1 MPLKDPVK
9 KKESNEKYRK
19 DLKQH
24 VIDSVTIGKIIVPHK
39 WAVWCRVLKSKAKK
53 YPYSVYFTDDVLF
66 AMMTHGCFYCGDIAI
81 GIDRI
86 DSTAGHTPDNC
97 VASCW
102 GCNSSKGAADPATFS
117 RKAYYRAR
125 GYYFDHVDDIWFDNK
140 QKPSIACYKRN
151 ADKQGVPFN
160 LSKEE
165 WDTLTKGACEY
176 CRRTPT
182 ARFGIDRVIPTNGYV
197 LENTV
202 PCCFD
207 CNLDKLDGDFDA
219 MKKRN
224 VRIAD
229 RIDSGKLT
237 IQESNRVIL
246 HKGTCKTSKKVCVH
260 GKVYSSMKDASRA
273 IGRRDGYVCSSI
285 KKGTLQNVIFEIT
298 DNFFEFAITHKLE
311 NITKKMYENILN
323 EMTNADTKVS
333 I

>member
-24 VIDSVTIGKIIVPHK
+24 AIDSVTIGKIIVPQK
-39 WAVWCRVLKSKAKK
+39 WDVWCSTLKSKAKK
-53 YPYSVYFTDDVLF
+53 YPYSADFTNDVLF
-66 AMMTHGCFYCGDIAI
+66 AMMTRGCFYCGDIAI

-86 DSTAGHTPDNC
+86 DSTVGHTPGNC

-102 GCNSSKGAADPATFS
+102 GCNSSKGAADPAIFA

-125 GYYFDHVDDIWFDNK
+125 GYYFDHMSDIWFSNK

-151 ADKQGVPFN
+151 ADKQEIPFD

-165 WDTLTKGACEY
+165 WDVLTKGVCEY
-176 CRRTPT
+176 CHRTPT
-182 ARFGIDRVIPTNGYV
+182 MRFGIDRVIPSNGYV
-197 LENTV
+197 LKNTV
-202 PCCFD
+202 SCCFD
-207 CNLDKLDGDFDA
+207 CNLDKLDGDVVA

-229 RIDSGKLT
+229 RMDAGKL
-237 IQESNRVIL
+237 IVQESDRVIL

-285 KKGTLQNVIFEIT
+285 KKGTCPNAIFEIA
-298 DNFFEFAITHKLE
+298 DNFFEFAINHNLE
-311 NITKKMYENILN
+311 NITKKMYETLLN
-323 EMTNADTKVS
+323 EMSNDEPDVS